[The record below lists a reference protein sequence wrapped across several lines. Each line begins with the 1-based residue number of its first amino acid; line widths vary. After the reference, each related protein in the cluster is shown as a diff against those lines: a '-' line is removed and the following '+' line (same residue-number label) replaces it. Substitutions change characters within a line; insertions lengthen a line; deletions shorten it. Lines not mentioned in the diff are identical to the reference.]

1 MTGFDAK
8 TFDTVP
14 DDDMVRSRPPFE
26 QRFDQVFA
34 GVTWVA
40 AAAIA
45 GILVLITL
53 LLVFRAAPALQTFG
67 LQFLRTSAWN
77 PVTGRETY
85 GVLPMLYG
93 TLATSA
99 IALLLAVPLGV
110 GTAIFFTENFL
121 PVSLRTMLGFLVDLL
136 AAIPSVIY
144 GLWGIFVVIPAMK
157 VVGLWLYEHFQTVP
171 LFSTPPIGPGLLP
184 AGVVLAIMI
193 LPIITALSRESLA
206 ALPPDYRE
214 AALGLG
220 TTRWGTLLRVLL
232 PAAFPGIMG
241 GIMLA
246 LGRAMGETMAVTMII
261 GNSNELKL
269 SLLAPSNTIASLLAS
284 QFAEARGLQISAL
297 MYAALI
303 LMVITL
309 AVNMAAQGIIN
320 WVKARHS

>member
-1 MTGFDAK
+1 MTGFEAN
-8 TFDTVP
+8 P
-14 DDDMVRSRPPFE
+14 RDDLARSRTPFE
-26 QRFDQVFA
+26 QWLDRGFIWLTLACATTIV
-34 GVTWVA
+34 GILG
-40 AAAIA
+40 AIA
-45 GILVLITL
+45 L
-53 LLVFRAAPALQTFG
+53 LLLLRATPALQTFG
-67 LQFLRTSAWN
+67 LQFLRTTAWN

-93 TLATSA
+93 TLASSA
-99 IALLLAVPLGV
+99 IALVIAIPLGV

-121 PVSLRTMLGFLVDLL
+121 PVPLRTVLGFLVDLL

-144 GLWGIFVVIPAMK
+144 GLWGIFVVIPAIK
-157 VVGLWLYEHFQTVP
+157 VVGFWLYDHFNTVV
-171 LFSTPPIGPGLLP
+171 LFSSPPIGPGLLP

-220 TTRWGTLLRVLL
+220 TTRWGVLLRVLL

-241 GIMLA
+241 AIMLA

-261 GNSNELKL
+261 GNSNELNL

-284 QFAEARGLQISAL
+284 QFAEAKGLQVSAL

-309 AVNMAAQGIIN
+309 AVNVIAQGIIN
-320 WVKARHS
+320 WVKAKHS